1 MRGCQT
7 LNRYGIIRVMNAS
20 IGRQLG
26 KKIKEYRRKRGIT
39 QEQLAE
45 LIETS
50 YKYVQR
56 IEERNPP
63 DVRLTTIVRLAKAL
77 KTTPSDLL
85 K

>member
-1 MRGCQT
+1 MNNVT
-7 LNRYGIIRVMNAS
+7 GIEL
-20 IGRQLG
+20 GR
-26 KKIKEYRRKRGIT
+26 KIKEFRRKRGIT

-50 YKYVQR
+50 YKYIQR
-56 IEERNPP
+56 IEGKNPP

-77 KTTPSDLL
+77 KVKPAELL